1 MPDFGI
7 MRGFN
12 EKLFGDK
19 LVAGQLPTQ
28 LGLIG
33 SQDVSLLLLD
43 IYYLYLHPFLHY
55 LVLRFHY

>member
-12 EKLFGDK
+12 ENLFGDK

-33 SQDVSLLLLD
+33 GGNSAFEPEYRAVIAYAKSRNYTL
-43 IYYLYLHPFLHY
+43 PSS
-55 LVLRFHY
+55 